1 MTIRTRHQINAS
13 KQKTLLDGVGVG
25 LPKQSVCWRGLN
37 RSVHE
42 AMKNIS
48 NVKGHFELL
57 VLFFLAQYNN
67 NNDTLCFNTCLCVGL
82 PKQSMCWRG
91 LNRSVHE
98 AMKNISNVK
107 GHLKP
112 RVEM

>member
-1 MTIRTRHQINAS
+1 MTIRTRHQINIS
-13 KQKTLLDGVGVG
+13 KQKTLLDGVG
-25 LPKQSVCWRGLN
+25 
-37 RSVHE
+37 
-42 AMKNIS
+42 
-48 NVKGHFELL
+48 
-57 VLFFLAQYNN
+57 
-67 NNDTLCFNTCLCVGL
+67 VGL

-112 RVEM
+112 RSGYVNIWARPDSNWFTNEIISLSPSP